1 MCHGALAERGAEEE
15 AARAAPSG
23 PALPRGLPA
32 RGEAVL
38 PARKA
43 HPSSSAGRAH
53 PLPCPPWAANGPLAG
68 AEHDW
73 HLTSFCSPVTV
84 VASCTESLFH

>member
-1 MCHGALAERGAEEE
+1 MCHGALAEHGAEEE

-38 PARKA
+38 PACEA
-43 HPSSSAGRAH
+43 HPSSSAGGGGSSAPVSSVGCERPAGRCRAR
-53 PLPCPPWAANGPLAG
+53 
-68 AEHDW
+68 
-73 HLTSFCSPVTV
+73 
-84 VASCTESLFH
+84 